1 MPPTAIITQPI
12 ANIPFGS
19 LPANVGLSGTS
30 STPGTGSIVTWEWTL
45 RWRPEG
51 SVAALSGGTTS
62 TPTLQNVDI
71 PGTYVLDLNVKN
83 DSDEWAWDHVEADA
97 WLTVPVVMPTAR
109 VYVVATTEF
118 AALEIPGM
126 AERHST
132 NVGATN
138 NLMGKWNGLFAEVD
152 DLRGDIDTFIAGA
165 EFENLYVDNI
175 YELTPAHTIV
185 LKDDVTSEG
194 TITIDSAEALVANAI
209 GPPIDTTLTISRPAA
224 LASNVSSVTLS
235 NGVVTVAG
243 GAGVQLDLYATYYS
257 PRSNNAGIIVRG
269 RGTHAADMFID
280 VIGEDTSGAGVTI
293 DSVLIKDGAVTVT
306 PSGGSPAGYVSTD
319 EVRERTVG
327 NGVVV
332 DQVTVLDTTLLNVS
346 SITAPVAQTLQVIGN
361 DDLNL
366 GANADILLASTTA
379 SVTAR
384 GGVAQTDF
392 KADII
397 AGDSGNQVTL
407 QYAVFTG
414 TSAAN
419 SQLAISTIVADDSN
433 AVGFNLD
440 GAGANL
446 GLQGTTITVQA
457 SSTLKT
463 DNIIET
469 TAAAGVTIEGV
480 LVKDSTVDG
489 VTMSTLPTTVT
500 CETLN
505 AYPSGTSIETVDTF
519 TVPTLAANQKMD
531 FVYLVE
537 QTVANACILEVIV
550 DGVTYLSDTRS
561 QVADRI
567 VWLSFVRRDSNNIM
581 PSFQYRYGSSSPVF
595 YAPTEA
601 DIAKTAAQT
610 FDIAIRIHNATAASD
625 MGLIHRQGIRTPAL
639 T

>member
-30 STPGTGSIVTWEWTL
+30 STPGTGSIVTWEWTI
-45 RWRPEG
+45 RWPTDG
-51 SVAALSGGTTS
+51 SATLTGGSTS
-62 TPTLQNVDI
+62 TPTLTITTPTTV
-71 PGTYVLDLNVKN
+71 VLDLNIKN
-83 DSDEWAWDHVEADA
+83 DSNEWAWDHVDTDA

-118 AALEIPGM
+118 AALEIPGL

-175 YELTPAHTIV
+175 YELTPTHMIV

-209 GPPIDTTLTISRPAA
+209 GPPIDTNLTISRPAT
-224 LASNVSSVTLS
+224 LASNLSSVTLS

-243 GAGVQLDLYATYYS
+243 GAGAQLDLYATYYS

-280 VIGEDTSGAGVTI
+280 VIGEDTAAAGVTI

-319 EVRERTVG
+319 EVRERTLG
-327 NGVVV
+327 NGVRV
-332 DQVTVLDTTLLNVS
+332 DQIRVLDTALQDVNSV
-346 SITAPVAQTLQVIGN
+346 TAPVGQTLEIIGN
-361 DDLNL
+361 DDLNM
-366 GANADILLASTTA
+366 GASADILLASTSA

-384 GGVAQTDF
+384 GGVGQTDF

-419 SQLAISTIVADDSN
+419 SQLAISAVVADDSG
-433 AVGFNLD
+433 AVGIGLD
-440 GAGANL
+440 GVGASL
-446 GLQGTTITVQA
+446 LLQATTVTVQA
-457 SSTLKT
+457 SGTLKT

-480 LVKDSTVDG
+480 LIKDSTVDG

-550 DGVTYLSDTRS
+550 DGVTYLSDSRS
-561 QVADRI
+561 QVADRM

-595 YAPTEA
+595 YCPTEA

-610 FDIAIRIHNATAASD
+610 FDISIRIHNATAASD